1 MIFLNTPRNK
11 GFTLIEL
18 LVVISIIGLLSSV
31 VLASVNEARARA
43 RDPRRISDLNQI
55 RNALALYYS
64 QNGNYVGTGS
74 GCGSAGAG
82 NGFFNLGSPSYPATI
97 ASCLV
102 SAGYLGAEIIDPTG
116 GVTSSPTE
124 RYSYMKYHCTLNGE
138 LRVFVFAKL
147 ETRAQSTTATDGTC
161 SSTADSLYGMNY
173 HVSL

>member
-43 RDPRRISDLNQI
+43 RDARRISDLNQI

-82 NGFFNLGSPSYPATI
+82 SVPR
-97 ASCLV
+97 CV
-102 SAGYLGAEIIDPTG
+102 W
-116 GVTSSPTE
+116 
-124 RYSYMKYHCTLNGE
+124 
-138 LRVFVFAKL
+138 
-147 ETRAQSTTATDGTC
+147 
-161 SSTADSLYGMNY
+161 
-173 HVSL
+173 